1 MGDVSRP
8 SSSRVTK
15 VPLFLG
21 KRNKFLAT
29 RFHQWV
35 NWFLVQQQPK
45 KASSANSLIS
55 SLLPWSGPG
64 QGCKHRA
71 GAVCP
76 GCWKDGGAGGARDHT
91 GQPWSFYKCIF
102 SPAVPETTFMAKF
115 WMSLLWAKCLGPVPG
130 GFGHFRKSELEWQ
143 LMICCPRGR
152 HGFVSSIPTLCMAV
166 PLHWLTGVVGISV
179 SGFASLNLGKNS
191 PFEKT
196 VGVQI
201 APWLV
206 VGLHIKLDVLAW
218 LRGTSR
224 CVLVQE
230 ERARAH
236 VPGWGGEERAVWVL
250 LAARVS
256 SGGSPLP
263 IRPCSGSMLPSSAA
277 LEKFNKSQ
285 ALLTESLHLPKA
297 LVRGVLPWLGAESSC
312 VHTCGS
318 VSIQYTQL
326 RHLQLLCRICMGFQQ

>member
-1 MGDVSRP
+1 MALCLP
-8 SSSRVTK
+8 F
-15 VPLFLG
+15 PLCAWLS
-21 KRNKFLAT
+21 LCT
-29 RFHQWV
+29 D
-35 NWFLVQQQPK
+35 LV
-45 KASSANSLIS
+45 
-55 SLLPWSGPG
+55 
-64 QGCKHRA
+64 C
-71 GAVCP
+71 
-76 GCWKDGGAGGARDHT
+76 
-91 GQPWSFYKCIF
+91 
-102 SPAVPETTFMAKF
+102 
-115 WMSLLWAKCLGPVPG
+115 
-130 GFGHFRKSELEWQ
+130 
-143 LMICCPRGR
+143 
-152 HGFVSSIPTLCMAV
+152 
-166 PLHWLTGVVGISV
+166 VGISV

-236 VPGWGGEERAVWVL
+236 VPGWGGEEKAVWVL
-250 LAARVS
+250 LAARGS

-326 RHLQLLCRICMGFQQ
+326 RHLQLLCRICVGF